1 MGLTEFLHSHFDD
14 NVVIKFS
21 QDNILYSGSAKL
33 VPYWILFHYGTRHV
47 VFDKSVS
54 FYSVRIADKL

>member
-21 QDNILYSGSAKL
+21 QDNVLYSGSAKL
-33 VPYWILFHYGTRHV
+33 VPYWVLFHYGTRHV
-47 VFDKSVS
+47 DFDKSVS
-54 FYSVRIADKL
+54 FYSVRIADK

>member
-33 VPYWILFHYGTRHV
+33 VPYWILFNYGARHV
-47 VFDKSVS
+47 TFDKSVS
-54 FYSVRIADKL
+54 FYSVRIADK